1 MRLNKRELRK
11 ILYDFNSY
19 SNRLIQ
25 ANYGDY
31 TSVLQKY
38 LNYLDSTPIIADYIK
53 SCGECDI
60 NVKEDVKE
68 VQHSYGREIFAPGDT
83 EEEEV
88 RNIYAV
94 LRYIANENIDVY
106 DAIAIGYALSASKFQ
121 ERVKAFNDRFVMI
134 LIGHIERYLTKV
146 GIDMGLDEKIVYNVS
161 VKNGQA
167 IIATDG
173 STVNATNQV
182 KADLDGLEKLIAA
195 IKENA
200 NVLDVDSREAA
211 YESLE
216 VIETESAAEKPK
228 KSMIKTAL
236 GTLKAIKGTV
246 EFGASVAA
254 LADFIAPLLPM

>member
-1 MRLNKRELRK
+1 M
-11 ILYDFNSY
+11 
-19 SNRLIQ
+19 
-25 ANYGDY
+25 
-31 TSVLQKY
+31 
-38 LNYLDSTPIIADYIK
+38 
-53 SCGECDI
+53 
-60 NVKEDVKE
+60 
-68 VQHSYGREIFAPGDT
+68 
-83 EEEEV
+83 
-88 RNIYAV
+88 
-94 LRYIANENIDVY
+94 
-106 DAIAIGYALSASKFQ
+106 
-121 ERVKAFNDRFVMI
+121 KAFNDRFVMI

-161 VKNGQA
+161 VENGQA

-195 IKENA
+195 VKENA
-200 NVLDVDSREAA
+200 DVLDVDSREAA

-216 VIETESAAEKPK
+216 VIETESVTEKPK

>member
-1 MRLNKRELRK
+1 M
-11 ILYDFNSY
+11 
-19 SNRLIQ
+19 
-25 ANYGDY
+25 
-31 TSVLQKY
+31 
-38 LNYLDSTPIIADYIK
+38 
-53 SCGECDI
+53 
-60 NVKEDVKE
+60 
-68 VQHSYGREIFAPGDT
+68 
-83 EEEEV
+83 
-88 RNIYAV
+88 
-94 LRYIANENIDVY
+94 
-106 DAIAIGYALSASKFQ
+106 
-121 ERVKAFNDRFVMI
+121 KAFNDRFVMI

-161 VKNGQA
+161 VENGQA

-216 VIETESAAEKPK
+216 VIETESVTEKPK

>member
-1 MRLNKRELRK
+1 M
-11 ILYDFNSY
+11 
-19 SNRLIQ
+19 
-25 ANYGDY
+25 
-31 TSVLQKY
+31 
-38 LNYLDSTPIIADYIK
+38 
-53 SCGECDI
+53 
-60 NVKEDVKE
+60 
-68 VQHSYGREIFAPGDT
+68 
-83 EEEEV
+83 
-88 RNIYAV
+88 
-94 LRYIANENIDVY
+94 
-106 DAIAIGYALSASKFQ
+106 
-121 ERVKAFNDRFVMI
+121 KAFNDRFVMI

-161 VKNGQA
+161 VENGQA

>member
-1 MRLNKRELRK
+1 
-11 ILYDFNSY
+11 
-19 SNRLIQ
+19 
-25 ANYGDY
+25 
-31 TSVLQKY
+31 
-38 LNYLDSTPIIADYIK
+38 
-53 SCGECDI
+53 
-60 NVKEDVKE
+60 
-68 VQHSYGREIFAPGDT
+68 
-83 EEEEV
+83 
-88 RNIYAV
+88 
-94 LRYIANENIDVY
+94 
-106 DAIAIGYALSASKFQ
+106 
-121 ERVKAFNDRFVMI
+121 MI

-161 VKNGQA
+161 VENGQA

-200 NVLDVDSREAA
+200 DVLDVDSREAA

-216 VIETESAAEKPK
+216 VIETEAAAEKPK
-228 KSMIKTAL
+228 KSMIKTAP